1 MYFVKEKVRRI
12 AGMEVLDGMSKVE
25 QMIKLYEEKTCINLT
40 VIKRGS
46 TLPGNIN
53 KAAVEEQISM
63 SEIGNPIVYT
73 VDADGVILP
82 SQEEFVQYSE
92 DSAMLYMCTQ

>member
-1 MYFVKEKVRRI
+1 
-12 AGMEVLDGMSKVE
+12 MEVLDGMSKVE

-53 KAAVEEQISM
+53 KAAVEEQIPI
-63 SEIGNPIVYT
+63 SEIGNPIC
-73 VDADGVILP
+73 L
-82 SQEEFVQYSE
+82 
-92 DSAMLYMCTQ
+92 DSG